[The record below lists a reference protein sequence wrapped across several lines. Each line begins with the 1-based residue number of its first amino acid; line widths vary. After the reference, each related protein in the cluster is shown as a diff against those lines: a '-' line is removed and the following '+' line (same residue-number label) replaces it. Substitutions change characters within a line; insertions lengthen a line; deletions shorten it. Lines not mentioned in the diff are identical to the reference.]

1 MVRDDYSVFTKD
13 QEVFDRAALR
23 YPIVEESR
31 QKAFEALDWVEEHAK
46 YWTGPFAVMPQ
57 RLPRTD
63 WETLTTQEI
72 HTAMRLALNGQGEN
86 DTKRATKRTGEV

>member
-31 QKAFEALDWVEEHAK
+31 QKAFAALDWVEEHAK

-72 HTAMRLALNGQGEN
+72 HTAMRLALNGQAEN
-86 DTKRATKRTGEV
+86 DTRRAT